1 MSGFLGVSRRRQAIG
16 IVVVGF
22 ALTVA
27 GQLASSSVD
36 PEYSPMLFGIGVV
49 MLLYG
54 VGILVHDRFLA

>member
-1 MSGFLGVSRRRQAIG
+1 MIEFLGVSRRQQAIG

-22 ALTVA
+22 VLTMA

-36 PEYSPMLFGIGVV
+36 PEYSPTLFGIGIV

-54 VGILVHDRFLA
+54 VGVLVYDRFLA